1 MNFSSV
7 LLSVYG
13 CPAFNSKNLK
23 KIQEVANLHGYFKK
37 NPFTPSK
44 IRIFGNAAKIAFLHK
59 DLTRVSKLLVPSVCV
74 SVYLSSSG

>member
-7 LLSVYG
+7 LLSSYG
-13 CPAFNSKNLK
+13 CPALNSKNLK

-37 NPFTPSK
+37 FPFTPSK
-44 IRIFGNAAKIAFLHK
+44 IPIFGNATKIAFLHK
-59 DLTRVSKLLVPSVCV
+59 VISRVPNLLVPTVCV